1 MSSTDDELY
10 GGEVAPGSGR
20 LPSFFRWLNI
30 GLYLAAVVY
39 LLLNQV
45 EGYLILIVL
54 SVALASWLVYFVLAK
69 KPPEP

>member
-1 MSSTDDELY
+1 LTEDELVGQEVGY
-10 GGEVAPGSGR
+10 GTGR

-30 GLYLAAVVY
+30 GLYLGAIVY
-39 LLLNQV
+39 LLVNQV

-54 SVALASWLVYFVLAK
+54 AAALLSWLVYFVVAK

>member
-1 MSSTDDELY
+1 
-10 GGEVAPGSGR
+10 

-30 GLYLAAVVY
+30 GLYLAAVMY